1 MQTCSLRSLAAAGR
15 DLGAA
20 LHSSCK
26 APSASEA
33 NHWLSRNFVSPLPQR
48 TLRVL
53 CGDVVIREIWVK
65 TLTLLKSWACVHGC
79 MIRVI
84 QLLPLVFPCRRKEFA
99 DLQVVVE
106 AVRRPP

>member
-20 LHSSCK
+20 LHSSK

-53 CGDVVIREIWVK
+53 CGDLVIQEIWVK